1 MNCFLIFSCKILKSH
16 IFFFYFSEL
25 IQVSPRD
32 SRLDSLAGSSLEPGV
47 ITIFIANN
55 KIKKESAHQ
64 LSISVF
70 LFPLFIKGKGNIS
83 KEIALS

>member
-16 IFFFYFSEL
+16 IFFFSEL

-32 SRLDSLAGSSLEPGV
+32 SRLDSLAGSSLEPSV

>member
-1 MNCFLIFSCKILKSH
+1 
-16 IFFFYFSEL
+16 L